1 MTGPAFT
8 RPLARAVRAC
18 GLALAL
24 AACVNAPAR
33 ADRATDQVGLAA
45 NGRFDEL
52 ERQLEAQAAQGPL
65 STPDLHM
72 LCYAQSRIKRYARLL
87 SCLDRLERQLKTGDP
102 GTRLFALDDATP
114 SIGIMRTEA
123 LVELGQYKAAVDE
136 GLRTLSWLEKDG
148 SEDLDIVAATLSAV
162 SVAHTLL
169 GEHAKGQH
177 YALLLDR
184 LRISFLSP
192 YANAK
197 AMALARAR
205 MALKDYPGVLAA
217 LAADKTFTLNIFL
230 DRVVTGSYFTGTNNW
245 AWVELPRAYML
256 TKALIETGRAQE
268 ARPTLERLLALPQ
281 TRNNGELYWMLLDER
296 ARLAVLDKNPA
307 LALASLREAID
318 TVEQQRASINTEAS
332 KIGFVGDKEGL
343 YARAIALALALKE
356 ETLAYELMERAKS
369 RALVDLLAGR
379 EAGVQAALQSRDLQA
394 GSALQDWRRAHEE
407 AAVQLPLEAGS
418 EAGAVGRARA
428 GAVGQTAQLK
438 KQHPALASLVS
449 VDALPLDE
457 VRAHLAP
464 NETLVEYHLHGGQLV
479 IMAATRDK
487 VASALRPSAGLEQE
501 VNLLREAIMARQD
514 AGPLARALYGRLL
527 APVAE
532 LTAGRDLVVVPAGIL
547 HYLPF
552 AALHDGKDSLL
563 AAHGL
568 RFLPSATVQKY
579 LPRGDGARRTPPH
592 GMLVLGNPDLGNP
605 ELDLPAAQK
614 EAELLG
620 RLVPGSTVLLRLEA
634 SESRL
639 RALAGSHRYLHLAAH
654 GQFRSANPL
663 ASRLALAPGGEHDGS
678 LSVSEIYGLRL
689 DADLVTLSACE
700 TGLGR
705 KVNGDDL
712 VGMTRGFLYAGSSNI
727 VASLW
732 EVDDAATAELM
743 QGFYRKL
750 LAGQPKRT
758 ALREA
763 QLELRTRFPDPLHWA
778 AFTLTGTGE

>member
-8 RPLARAVRAC
+8 RAGNVVRRAIRAS

-45 NGRFDEL
+45 SGRFDEL
-52 ERQLEAQAAQGPL
+52 ERQLEAQAASGPL

-87 SCLDRLERQLKTGDP
+87 SCLDRLEKQIKTGDP
-102 GTRLFALDDATP
+102 GTRLFALEDATP

-123 LVELGQYKAAVDE
+123 LVELGQYKAAIDE
-136 GLRTLSWLEKDG
+136 GLRTLGWLEQDG

-162 SVAHTLL
+162 SVAYTLS
-169 GEHAKGQH
+169 GEGAKGQH
-177 YALLLDR
+177 YALLLDK

-230 DRVVTGSYFTGTNNW
+230 DKLVTGSYFTGTNNW

-256 TKALIETGRAQE
+256 TKALIETGRAKE

-296 ARLAVLDKNPA
+296 AKLAVPDKNPA

-343 YARAIALALALKE
+343 YARAIALALELNE
-356 ETLAYELMERAKS
+356 EALAYELMERAKS

-379 EAGVQAALQSRDLQA
+379 DAGVQAALQLRDPQA
-394 GSALQDWRRAHEE
+394 GSALQDWRRAVDD
-407 AAVQLPLEAGS
+407 AAVQLPVEGLD
-418 EAGAVGRARA
+418 AGATGRARA
-428 GAVGQTAQLK
+428 TAAGRTAQLK

-449 VDALPLDE
+449 VDALPLSE
-457 VRAHLAP
+457 VRAQLAP
-464 NETLVEYHLHGGQLV
+464 NEALVEYHLHGEQLV

-514 AGPLARALYGRLL
+514 AGATARALYQRLL

-532 LTAGRDLVVVPAGIL
+532 LIEGRDLVVVPAGVL

-563 AAHGL
+563 AGHGL

-579 LPRGDGARRTPPH
+579 LPSPRRTPPR

-620 RLVPGSTVLLRLEA
+620 RLVPDSTVLLRLEA

-639 RALAGSHRYLHLAAH
+639 RTLAGSHRYLHLAAH

-663 ASRLALAPGGEHDGS
+663 ASRLALAPDGQHDGN

-758 ALREA
+758 ALRAA
-763 QLELRTRFPDPLHWA
+763 QLELRARFPDPLHWA
-778 AFTLTGTGE
+778 AFTLTGAGE

>member
-1 MTGPAFT
+1 MTRPGFT
-8 RPLARAVRAC
+8 RTVGRAIRTC

-45 NGRFDEL
+45 SGRFDEL
-52 ERQLEAQAAQGPL
+52 ERQLEAQAAAGPL
-65 STPDLHM
+65 PTPDLHM

-87 SCLDRLERQLKTGDP
+87 SCLDRLEKQVRTGDP

-123 LVELGQYKAAVDE
+123 LVELGQYKAAIDE
-136 GLRTLSWLEKDG
+136 GLRTLDWLEKDG

-162 SVAHTLL
+162 SVAYTLS
-169 GEHAKGQH
+169 GEGARGQH
-177 YALLLDR
+177 YALLLDK

-205 MALKDYPGVLAA
+205 MALRDYPGVLAA

-230 DRVVTGSYFTGTNNW
+230 DKLVTGSYFTGTNNW

-268 ARPTLERLLALPQ
+268 ARPTLERLLLLPQ

-296 ARLAVLDKNPA
+296 AKLAVLDKNPA

-343 YARAIALALALKE
+343 YARAIALALALNE
-356 ETLAYELMERAKS
+356 EALAYELMERAKS

-379 EAGVQAALQSRDLQA
+379 EAGVQAALQLRDPQA
-394 GSALQDWRRAHEE
+394 GSALQDWRRAVDD
-407 AAVQLPLEAGS
+407 AAVQLPVEGLD
-418 EAGAVGRARA
+418 AGASGRARA
-428 GAVGQTAQLK
+428 TAAGQTAQLK

-449 VDALPLDE
+449 VDALPLSE

-464 NETLVEYHLHGGQLV
+464 NEALVEYHLHGDQLV
-479 IMAATRDK
+479 IMAATRDR

-514 AGPLARALYGRLL
+514 AGATARALYQRLL

-532 LTAGRDLVVVPAGIL
+532 LIEGRDLVVVPAGVL

-563 AAHGL
+563 AGHAL

-579 LPRGDGARRTPPH
+579 LPAPRRAPPR

-620 RLVPGSTVLLRLEA
+620 RLVPDSTVLLRLDA

-639 RALAGSHRYLHLAAH
+639 RSLAASHRYLHLAAH
-654 GQFRSANPL
+654 GQFRSNNPL
-663 ASRLALAPGGEHDGS
+663 ASRLALAPGGQHDGN

-763 QLELRTRFPDPLHWA
+763 QLELRARFPDPLHWA

>member
-1 MTGPAFT
+1 VRGPAFT
-8 RPLARAVRAC
+8 RTLLRATRLG

-24 AACVNAPAR
+24 AACVNAPAH
-33 ADRATDQVGLAA
+33 ADRATDQVALAA
-45 NGRFDEL
+45 GGRFDEL

-65 STPDLHM
+65 TTPDLHM

-87 SCLDRLERQLKTGDP
+87 SCLDRLERQVKAGDP
-102 GTRLFALDDATP
+102 GTRLFALEDATP

-123 LVELGQYKAAVDE
+123 LVELGQYKAAIDE
-136 GLRTLSWLEKDG
+136 GLRTLDWLERDG

-162 SVAHTLL
+162 SVAHTLS
-169 GEHAKGQH
+169 GEREKGQH
-177 YALLLDR
+177 YALLLDK

-230 DRVVTGSYFTGTNNW
+230 DRLVTGAYFTGTNNW

-256 TKALIETGRAQE
+256 TKALIETSRAQE

-281 TRNNGELYWMLLDER
+281 TRSNGELYWMLLDER
-296 ARLAVLDKNPA
+296 ARLAVADRNPA

-343 YARAIALALALKE
+343 YARAIALSLELGEQA
-356 ETLAYELMERAKS
+356 LAYELMERAKS

-379 EAGVQAALQSRDLQA
+379 EAGVQAALQSRDPQA
-394 GSALQDWRRAHEE
+394 GSALQDWRRAVDE
-407 AAVQLPLEAGS
+407 AAVQLPAAGLD
-418 EAGAVGRARA
+418 AGASGRARA
-428 GAVGQTAQLK
+428 SAAGQAAQLK

-457 VRAHLAP
+457 VRTHLAP
-464 NETLVEYHLHGGQLV
+464 NETLVEYHLHDGQLV
-479 IMAATRDK
+479 IMAATKDK
-487 VASALRPSAGLEQE
+487 VLSAVRPGAGLEQE

-514 AGPLARALYGRLL
+514 AGAAARALYQRLL

-532 LTAGRDLVVVPAGIL
+532 LTRGRDLVVVPAGIL

-552 AALHDGKDSLL
+552 AALHDGQDSLL

-579 LPRGDGARRTPPH
+579 LPAPRRAPPR
-592 GMLVLGNPDLGNP
+592 GMLVLGNPDLGKP
-605 ELDLPAAQK
+605 ELDLPAAQQ

-620 RLVPGSTVLLRLEA
+620 RLVPDSTVLLRLEA

-639 RALAGSHRYLHLAAH
+639 RLLAGSHRYLHLAAH
-654 GQFRSANPL
+654 GQFRSTNPL
-663 ASRLALAPGGEHDGS
+663 ASRLALAPDGQHDGN
-678 LSVSEIYGLRL
+678 LTLSEIYGLRL

-705 KVNGDDL
+705 KVGGDDL
-712 VGMTRGFLYAGSSNI
+712 VGMTRGFLYAGASNI

-732 EVDDAATAELM
+732 EVDDAATMALM
-743 QGFYRKL
+743 QGFYRRL
-750 LAGQPKRT
+750 LAGQPKRA

-763 QLELRTRFPDPLHWA
+763 QLELRARFPDPLHWA
-778 AFTLTGTGE
+778 AFYLTGTGE